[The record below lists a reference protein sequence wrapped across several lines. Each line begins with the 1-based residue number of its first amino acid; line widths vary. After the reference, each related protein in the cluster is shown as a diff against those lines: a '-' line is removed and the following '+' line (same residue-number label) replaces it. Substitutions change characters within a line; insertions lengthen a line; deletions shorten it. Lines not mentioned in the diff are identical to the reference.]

1 MKRLIAVFLVILLAF
16 CAVGC
21 EKKSAK
27 TTTDTV
33 AKREFPLKYG
43 VNAHIYEQ
51 RTMDPSSTMD
61 YVTDMIGTL
70 GVEYYRLSTTLG
82 AMFSVGDGDTLT
94 FNDGYK
100 NIVHQVIEKLTAV
113 GVTNFVACS
122 DTPVY
127 PYGYEVTASGVVPD
141 PATEKEMYIRFI
153 KLYAK
158 AWGMIA
164 KEFPEITH
172 IEPMNE
178 PDLAGS
184 GMITKQGHQ
193 WGLEDGYQYSL
204 TDKAHILADFQYYIY
219 KEAKAANPKV
229 KVCTPG
235 LSTHGEAVDIMEYIY
250 EAIESGAHPY
260 GEDFADVDP
269 DHYFDTINFHNYLN
283 NDTVDQYFEHCDTVY
298 KASEKHNDAGK
309 PALITEWGFTDFD
322 SEAQE
327 MLNGENM
334 VKMLKMFD
342 EKMPYVEAA
351 LIYCLNDLHDFS
363 VDINEDNYGLFTS
376 RGDPEKPSCPKPVA
390 IEFYKYIHKT
400 EDVSPLYKYCPELK
414 P

>member
-1 MKRLIAVFLVILLAF
+1 MKKLIAVFLVIVLAF
-16 CAVGC
+16 CTVGC
-21 EKKSAK
+21 ESISGKSSADDK
-27 TTTDTV
+27 
-33 AKREFPLKYG
+33 AKRTTPLKYG

-51 RTMDPSSTMD
+51 RTMDPASTMD
-61 YVTDMIGTL
+61 YVADMIGVL
-70 GVEYYRLSTTLG
+70 GVDYYRLSATLG
-82 AMFSVGDGDTLT
+82 GMFTVGEGDKLT
-94 FNDGYK
+94 FNEGYRDT
-100 NIVHQVIEKLTAV
+100 VHQVIKKLKAA

-127 PYGYEVTASGVVPD
+127 PYGYEVTASGVIPD
-141 PATEKEMYIRFI
+141 PAAEKEMYIRFI

-193 WGLEDGYQYSL
+193 WGLEDEYTYSL

-235 LSTHGEAVDIMEYIY
+235 LSTYSEAVDIMDYIY

-260 GEDFADVDP
+260 GEDFADTNP
-269 DHYFDTINFHNYLN
+269 DHYFDCINFHNYLFGG
-283 NDTVDQYFEHCDTVY
+283 TVEEFFKHCNTVY
-298 KASEKHNDAGK
+298 SACAKHNDPGK
-309 PALITEWGFTDFD
+309 PVLLTEWGFSDHD
-322 SEAQE
+322 SEAE
-327 MLNGENM
+327 EELNGEYM
-334 VKMLKMFD
+334 KKMLKKFD
-342 EKMPYVEAA
+342 KEMPYLEAA
-351 LIYCLNDLHDFS
+351 IVYCLNDLHDFS
-363 VDINEDNYGLFTS
+363 VDISEDNYGLFTS
-376 RGDPEKPSCPKPVA
+376 PGDPEKPSCPKPVA
-390 IEFYKYIHKT
+390 LELYKYMHKT
-400 EDVSPLYKYCPELK
+400 NDVSPLYKYCPELMK
-414 P
+414 